1 MPRRP
6 CVRTLLAGALL
17 ALMLGLAAGLALCP
31 GSGTCRTLA
40 PDRAGLAL
48 FHALRSDSADRLAAT
63 LTWAGSLALL
73 LPAALARAAWLRRRQ
88 RPWHEAAFVPAA
100 LLGTTLLVHAVKL
113 GVMRPRPDLF
123 PTGLPLPPDASF
135 PSAHTAQALALVLA
149 LWLQP
154 GRPRPAAR
162 WLAAGLMLAGAV
174 AATRLQLQVHW
185 PTDLIGGAL
194 MAAVWVLALARAT
207 GGASRICGCGR
218 HPGTTQSDPP

>member
-1 MPRRP
+1 M
-6 CVRTLLAGALL
+6 RTLLAGALL

-31 GSGTCRTLA
+31 AGTCRTLA

-123 PTGLPLPPDASF
+123 PTGLPLPPDLSF

-218 HPGTTQSDPP
+218 YPGTTQSDPP